1 MKVLKR
7 FLAVIFL
14 SCVILFIF
22 SNGNTAY
29 GFSYIK
35 PAPENINSSGYG
47 SVKNLTAKEFI
58 KLSAHDFSVLTGKK
72 LNVFQRLF
80 FTIAKMR
87 VKHDLK
93 KNPDLKITDYLDKE
107 KKGNSFNFTWLLLGI
122 AGPLIG
128 LLTGIAVLFAIIS
141 VTPVVVAYAT
151 KQDRI
156 KKKSVWVGF
165 GITILLLAI
174 LAAILITAL
183 GI

>member
-14 SCVILFIF
+14 SCAFLFIY
-22 SNGNTAY
+22 SNGHIAY

-35 PAPENINSSGYG
+35 PAPENINSSGHG
-47 SVKNLTAKEFI
+47 SVKKLTAKEFI
-58 KLSAHDFSVLTGKK
+58 KLSAHDFSMLTGKK
-72 LNVFQRLF
+72 LNVFQKLPF
-80 FTIAKMR
+80 AIAKIR
-87 VKHDLK
+87 IKHDLK
-93 KNPDLKITDYLDKE
+93 KNPDLKITDYLDKD
-107 KKGNSFNFTWLLLGI
+107 KKGNSFNFGWFLLGL

-128 LLTGIAVLFAIIS
+128 IFTGIVVLFVILS
-141 VTPVVVAYAT
+141 VAPVVAAYAT

-165 GITILLLAI
+165 GVGILLITILALILL
-174 LAAILITAL
+174 TVL